1 MEGPPFIHYEGRI
14 PGGDFRFVHVEK
26 ISTRIRKY
34 NWELFPH
41 RHRDLFQMA
50 LIESGAGEVAFDLGQ
65 EAFTA
70 PSLVL
75 IPSLVVHSFRY
86 APRSSGRL
94 LTISDAYLRELIQF
108 ANEPALEAAMSRPG
122 VMSFTADSFAF
133 DDIASAM
140 GTIAERLVTAPQSLG
155 VMLSANILRI
165 LGHLTH
171 QPQESAAL
179 ALDTQ
184 RRRLLYEQ
192 FRGLLEKHFREQ
204 LSVASYAT
212 MLAVNER
219 TLHRACREVA
229 GEPPLKIAHRRL
241 VLEGQRLL
249 LYSAMS
255 VSDISYH
262 LGFKDPSNFSRFFM
276 EHVGESPL
284 MFRRARLG

>member
-41 RHRDLFQMA
+41 RHRDLYQLT
-50 LIESGAGEVAFDLGQ
+50 LIESGGGEVSFDLGQ
-65 EAFTA
+65 ESFSA
-70 PSLVL
+70 PALVL
-75 IPSLVVHSFRY
+75 VPSLVVHSFRY

-94 LTISDAYLRELIQF
+94 LTISDAYLRELIDF
-108 ANEPALEAAMSRPG
+108 ANEPALEAILSRPG
-122 VMSFTADSFAF
+122 VMRFTADSFAF
-133 DDIASAM
+133 DDIASALS
-140 GTIAERLVTAPQSLG
+140 TIAERLISAPSSLG

-165 LGHLTH
+165 LGHLAQ
-171 QPQESAAL
+171 QPQDATPVG
-179 ALDTQ
+179 LDTQ

-192 FRGLLEKHFREQ
+192 FRGLLEQHYREQ
-204 LSVASYAT
+204 LSVGTYAG

-255 VSDISYH
+255 VSDIAFH
-262 LGFKDPSNFSRFFM
+262 LGFRDPSGFSRFFV
-276 EHVGESPL
+276 EHVGESPIN
-284 MFRRARLG
+284 FRRTRLG